1 MEQESVIKLL
11 LSKFMNLVTYRGTY
25 DLLQATVLDLF
36 RVIVS
41 FGRSDLF
48 AGADLTDLALPFLAL
63 IDRQSNL
70 NACKVELLV
79 STLDL
84 LYFNC

>member
-1 MEQESVIKLL
+1 VLKLL
-11 LSKFMNLVTYRGTY
+11 LNKFLNLLTFRGTY
-25 DLLQATVLDLF
+25 DLLQATILDFF

-48 AGADLTDLALPFLAL
+48 GGADITDLTLPFLSL
-63 IDRQSNL
+63 IDKKNEL
-70 NACKVELLV
+70 DVNKIELLV